1 MGRLAVVTGSNK
13 GVGYHV
19 AQQLIASGLF
29 QTTVLA
35 CRSPELGEQA
45 ARSLGGAGAGAEFMQ
60 LDISRPESVASF
72 VDALKARHGR
82 CDCLINNAAIA
93 FKAADP
99 TPFEEQTRP
108 TLATNFEGTL
118 ALTEALLPLL
128 RASKASPRLVNVA
141 SMAGK
146 LSQLSPALQAKFSS
160 PTLTLP
166 QLRALVAQFEA
177 DVAAGRHRANGWSH
191 SNYGMSKLALIAATR
206 VLARELPGVRVN
218 TCCPGYCDT
227 DMSSH
232 RGPRPPAEGARNAVL
247 LATLPDDGPTGT
259 FWRDYKA
266 ASW

>member
-1 MGRLAVVTGSNK
+1 VAPNADGLPKDIPPPPTAVVCPK
-13 GVGYHV
+13 AV
-19 AQQLIASGLF
+19 A
-29 QTTVLA
+29 VLA
-35 CRSPELGEQA
+35 KPVCDGCPKAEA
-45 ARSLGGAGAGAEFMQ
+45 WPKAGAGEAPKAGAGEAALAPKTGPLGAFPNADGGVPAPKADGAAPNDGAAENAGVEGQ
-60 LDISRPESVASF
+60 GHDGATPKADVEDPNRVA
-72 VDALKARHGR
+72 
-82 CDCLINNAAIA
+82 
-93 FKAADP
+93 
-99 TPFEEQTRP
+99 
-108 TLATNFEGTL
+108 
-118 ALTEALLPLL
+118 EALLPLL